1 MPKIPEDLKRE
12 LDAEHYLYL
21 NDPRRQRWLT
31 DYTEEQ
37 RILIRAASSAQT
49 VKESLRQVKAS
60 VNSLVNLSGDYESRE
75 VVKNSAS
82 TSKVKEDT
90 DFSSPVGSRICA
102 GVQIVTGIPYSSRQ
116 IGAIDSVGAQHNEE
130 GAEDEIEP
138 DRRIST
144 MKTCELSSEEES
156 VSEDTSTSSNEDY
169 RHISMAKKYFERPP
183 PIDLAFGDPIKA
195 HDGFNDQ
202 SIYPWSIDGLHP
214 EQINRM
220 LGMMIAASNA
230 YLHGK
235 NEAETAYRLI
245 TEGFLGTLI
254 NWWDHLPKEAKAEI
268 EASVRIDLSPGQP
281 ARDSEGQLIPN
292 PVDSLLATIRTHF
305 CGPLESD
312 EKKHRAALMSLRIK
326 SLDEYKWYKDVFL
339 ERVFYMPDCN
349 RAVWKD
355 KFLAGL
361 PNGLGDLVRSRLKED
376 DLDLMTFGELFAA
389 VDQLLIERCTQ
400 KKVENAEKKA
410 LSFGKNICWQFVE
423 KKKFSEKHSSRR
435 PSKGG
440 KERRCYKCN
449 KIGHYAKDCKAKRVG
464 AAVQD
469 QEDTSQTSDDG
480 DTFKCR
486 GNCLSSSDSSSSESS
501 KKKEK
506 TKVLPEHY
514 VSQKAID
521 DLCRRAK
528 TVHPTVNDFHGEL
541 KSLQQYTRSLDS
553 RLSSLETQ
561 VRRASQRSDGGI
573 RDTTRKKSPK
583 KFIKSSDDSKEEF
596 PNSEDEGD
604 PSPSAYIGTM
614 AQQAQKWVSQSDYN
628 CVRADLI
635 PIITGNDV
643 RRKPKLLMGRSYLLH
658 GWCHPITGKMNG
670 VERSHA
676 MAPISSTIR
685 LVSSK
690 TTIEEE
696 DGIQKE
702 SVMLS
707 LRQLEDVFTRLN
719 SLKLGFAAEDQ
730 ADAWPDPVVVQ
741 GRADSM
747 PSLVLG
753 IESTPVSQKPISSH
767 SPLASLVGMMTRK
780 ACERRTKPSHYWA
793 LTELLAA
800 VKGKSL
806 FLRVAFSIVVPMAF
820 FPESANM
827 KARWLTVESSPSLR
841 SQVRFVRKVK
851 MQAAPLF
858 FLYRPP
864 SVAGERQ
871 TFIWSLLS
879 PMGASPGR
887 NLTRARLV
895 ASFAVL
901 YTAGRRRERSPG
913 FSDSEYLLLMPS
925 VTNRKEFTPSGR
937 GSGCGF
943 ESKRLPHAGRV

>member
-1 MPKIPEDLKRE
+1 MSAEGEDEVGL
-12 LDAEHYLYL
+12 
-21 NDPRRQRWLT
+21 
-31 DYTEEQ
+31 
-37 RILIRAASSAQT
+37 
-49 VKESLRQVKAS
+49 SLRKRLGRVRSILQRQGFLRKTRLLTLLVFTTGISQKVKPSSVLIPIDWAVKFDENRPKGLTPQASNNSDHIKSLDDGVVRLTLRSRRPDEDQGRMVKAS

-410 LSFGKNICWQFVE
+410 LSFGKNICWQFGIEPE
-423 KKKFSEKHSSRR
+423 KEWK
-435 PSKGG
+435 PSKSY
-440 KERRCYKCN
+440 RR
-449 KIGHYAKDCKAKRVG
+449 
-464 AAVQD
+464 
-469 QEDTSQTSDDG
+469 
-480 DTFKCR
+480 
-486 GNCLSSSDSSSSESS
+486 S
-501 KKKEK
+501 K
-506 TKVLPEHY
+506 Y
-514 VSQKAID
+514 
-521 DLCRRAK
+521 
-528 TVHPTVNDFHGEL
+528 
-541 KSLQQYTRSLDS
+541 
-553 RLSSLETQ
+553 
-561 VRRASQRSDGGI
+561 
-573 RDTTRKKSPK
+573 
-583 KFIKSSDDSKEEF
+583 
-596 PNSEDEGD
+596 
-604 PSPSAYIGTM
+604 
-614 AQQAQKWVSQSDYN
+614 
-628 CVRADLI
+628 
-635 PIITGNDV
+635 
-643 RRKPKLLMGRSYLLH
+643 RRKQY
-658 GWCHPITGKMNG
+658 
-670 VERSHA
+670 
-676 MAPISSTIR
+676 
-685 LVSSK
+685 
-690 TTIEEE
+690 
-696 DGIQKE
+696 KE
-702 SVMLS
+702 
-707 LRQLEDVFTRLN
+707 QHEKW
-719 SLKLGFAAEDQ
+719 LKE
-730 ADAWPDPVVVQ
+730 
-741 GRADSM
+741 
-747 PSLVLG
+747 
-753 IESTPVSQKPISSH
+753 
-767 SPLASLVGMMTRK
+767 
-780 ACERRTKPSHYWA
+780 
-793 LTELLAA
+793 
-800 VKGKSL
+800 
-806 FLRVAFSIVVPMAF
+806 
-820 FPESANM
+820 N
-827 KARWLTVESSPSLR
+827 
-841 SQVRFVRKVK
+841 
-851 MQAAPLF
+851 
-858 FLYRPP
+858 
-864 SVAGERQ
+864 
-871 TFIWSLLS
+871 
-879 PMGASPGR
+879 
-887 NLTRARLV
+887 
-895 ASFAVL
+895 
-901 YTAGRRRERSPG
+901 
-913 FSDSEYLLLMPS
+913 
-925 VTNRKEFTPSGR
+925 
-937 GSGCGF
+937 
-943 ESKRLPHAGRV
+943 